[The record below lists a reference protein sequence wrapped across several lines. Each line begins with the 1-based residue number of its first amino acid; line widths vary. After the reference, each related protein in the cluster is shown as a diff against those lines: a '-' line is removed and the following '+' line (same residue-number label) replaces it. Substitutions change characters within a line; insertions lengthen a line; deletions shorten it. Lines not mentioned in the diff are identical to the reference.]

1 MADDTWT
8 PRDLSGRVAVV
19 VGATRGVGRG
29 IAEVLGGCGATVYV
43 TGRSTRTKKTFE
55 GGSTIQDVAATVT
68 EQGGKGVPVRCDVRS
83 EKQMARLFDRV
94 HRERGR
100 IDILVSNVGWTDVS
114 GDGNAMAMA
123 RIDRKPVE
131 WWDANMSVGLRSH
144 FMACRYGA
152 GLMFQRGG
160 LIVFTSEFPE
170 ESVEYKDVVLDAR
183 AHATKRMTQVLAR
196 QLRSKRVATVVLVPG
211 FPRTEGIL
219 GAWEQKTD
227 YFDGWTEED
236 FYARTETVHYSGRA
250 VGALAAD
257 PDIMRRSGSVLRVFE
272 CARAYGFTDT
282 DGRVAL
288 SLSEG

>member
-1 MADDTWT
+1 MADNWT
-8 PRDLSGRVAVV
+8 PPDLTGRIAVV

-29 IAEVLGGCGATVYV
+29 IAEVLGQCRATVYV

-55 GGSTIQDVAATVT
+55 GGSTIQDVAETVT
-68 EQGGKGVPVRCDVRS
+68 ASGGRGIAVRCDVRS
-83 EKQMARLFDRV
+83 EKQMERLFAKV
-94 HRERGR
+94 GREHGR
-100 IDILVSNVGWTDVS
+100 IDVLVSNVGWTDVS

-131 WWDANMSVGLRSH
+131 WWDSNISVGLRSH
-144 FMACRYGA
+144 FMSCRYGA
-152 GLMFQRGG
+152 GLMFEKGG
-160 LIVFTSEFPE
+160 LLVFTSELPE

-196 QLRSKRVATVVLVPG
+196 QLRSKKVATVVLVPG

-219 GAWEQKTD
+219 AAWEERSS
-227 YFDGWTEED
+227 YFEGWTEED
-236 FYARTETVHYSGRA
+236 FFAKTETVHYSGRA
-250 VGALAAD
+250 VAALAAD
-257 PDIMRRSGSVLRVFE
+257 REVLARSGSVMRVFE

-288 SLSEG
+288 SLSDS